1 MNTCFRG
8 GQVLE
13 WQWLWPEI
21 CQTPENEHSHLFLGD
36 RCLATAVVKTREM
49 STPQKQA
56 SVLAFRGGCLA
67 MVMIVAGETSKP
79 TKTSLN
85 AHFWVVAGGH
95 LVEA

>member
-1 MNTCFRG
+1 M
-8 GQVLE
+8 
-13 WQWLWPEI
+13 
-21 CQTPENEHSHLFLGD
+21 
-36 RCLATAVVKTREM
+36 ATAVVKTREM

-67 MVMIVAGETSKP
+67 MVMVVAGETSKP

-95 LVEA
+95 LVGAQFIVKYFFQETKPHLFRRWT